1 MSIISEIFKRYR
13 QSLDQSQDRYE
24 DLYRQYGENAR
35 QFYDDFLHSLIQSY
49 AGNFRDQAWRDN
61 LRIRMERFFTRGDVD
76 FAAID
81 GSCFK
86 DQFQDFVVFYGGAY
100 GVKGQIS
107 LEGTSN
113 RVRYRKWSMDQDVSL
128 VAYVPVPYAEV
139 GDALGTEEDFA
150 LSEDDKV
157 NLSNNHTRI
166 MQLGEIYLAHQLAKS
181 STIDHP
187 SLILMD
193 LSPSSVLMSTDVN
206 FDQIRLVKEQGA
218 ATGLTRED
226 VAVAY
231 SHPVSA
237 SLGIPSHKE
246 YRRWSYVVGKLHTN
260 GSGEISI
267 DELAGTSG
275 VAPEAWVNSLS
286 ARDGTRLFEIVD
298 RSVKAKIDVRE
309 SWNKTVRY
317 YEDVCYRMFRGG
329 GDASQALLYPMLSTD
344 SERVRWMSP
353 DDISFLVAVGLR
365 ALIEECWQRDISLV
379 GIVKDSSSRY
389 FSRHFYGVMRHE
401 GIYPDIPVHTLPWTD
416 RTMLESIALSSNGL
430 EAPWC
435 TVEFDSCFMTLHL
448 EQVDEHHQQVV
459 GMRGNIV
466 NQERLFAR
474 SLAQFYLNRSKSTP
488 LAGHVIFVDRLLH
501 PLWDAGTV
509 LPEIGEP
516 HLGTITPFGVRDAE
530 QVNSGQQINMFL
542 LDTLCRNL
550 FPEVI
555 GYPDPL
561 HKADWG
567 AKSMSRRVRP
577 MIESSAFR
585 FRSRPLSRLFRT
597 TRDEAKRP

>member
-1 MSIISEIFKRYR
+1 MSIISEIFKRYG

-24 DLYRQYGENAR
+24 ELYRQYGENAR
-35 QFYDDFLHSLIQSY
+35 QFYDNFLHSLMLSFTE
-49 AGNFRDQAWRDN
+49 NFSDQAWRDN
-61 LRIRMERFFTRGDVD
+61 LRLRMERFFTRGNID

-86 DQFQDFVVFYGGAY
+86 DQFQDFIVFYGGAY

-107 LEGTSN
+107 LEGNSN
-113 RVRYRKWSMDQDVSL
+113 RVRYQRWSMDQDVSL
-128 VAYVPVPYAEV
+128 VAYVPIPYAEV
-139 GDALGTEEDFA
+139 GDALGSEEDFA
-150 LSEDDKV
+150 LSEEDKI

-193 LSPSSVLMSTDVN
+193 LSPSSVLMSTDIN
-206 FDQIRLVKEQGA
+206 FDQIGLVAERGA
-218 ATGLTRED
+218 RTGLTRED
-226 VAVAY
+226 IAVAY

-237 SLGIPSHKE
+237 DLGIPSPKE
-246 YRRWSYVVGKLHTN
+246 YRRWSYVVGKLHLGGN
-260 GSGEISI
+260 
-267 DELAGTSG
+267 DETTIGDLASESG
-275 VAPEAWVNSLS
+275 VSAEEWRSSLG
-286 ARDGTRLFEIVD
+286 ARDGMRLFEVTGDNVRARIN
-298 RSVKAKIDVRE
+298 IRE

-317 YEDVCYRMFRGG
+317 YEDICYQMFRGG
-329 GDASQALLYPMLSTD
+329 GDASQALLYPLSSD
-344 SERVRWMSP
+344 NGARVRWMSP

-365 ALIEECWQRDISLV
+365 ALIEECWRQGISLV

-389 FSRHFYGVMRHE
+389 FSRHFYGTMRHE
-401 GIYPDIPVHTLPWTD
+401 GVYPDIPVNTLPWTD
-416 RTMLESIALSSNGL
+416 RTMLESIAFSADGL

-435 TVEFDSCFMTLHL
+435 TLEFDSCFMTLHM
-448 EQVDEHHQQVV
+448 ERVDEQRQQVV
-459 GMRGNIV
+459 GMRGFIV

-501 PLWDAGTV
+501 PLWDAGLT
-509 LPEIGEP
+509 LPDITEP
-516 HLGTITPFGVRDAE
+516 QLGTITPFGVKDVE
-530 QVNSGQQINMFL
+530 QANTGQQINMFL

-567 AKSMSRRVRP
+567 AKSMSRRIRP
-577 MIESSAFR
+577 MIESSAVR

-597 TRDEAKRP
+597 TRDAAKR